1 MNIYND
7 EYLFSISKKIRK
19 KEVKSVLID
28 KVSKNCQI

>member
-7 EYLFSISKKIRK
+7 EYLFIISKKSGK

-28 KVSKNCQI
+28 KISKNYQI

>member
-19 KEVKSVLID
+19 KEAKSVLID
-28 KVSKNCQI
+28 KVSKNYQI